1 MLAHQLQTYGIR
13 RVELA
18 AAEGVNEK
26 TVARL
31 CRGEYGGM
39 SLGTLAR
46 VAVAL
51 GVAPAELVPVLAVR
65 PTSGGLIGRR
75 LRNANPLRSKP
86 LQLTFPGS

>member
-1 MLAHQLQTYGIR
+1 MPRNAAPLLRILQIYGIR

-18 AAEGVNEK
+18 AAAGVNEK

-31 CRGEYGGM
+31 CRGEYAGM
-39 SLGTLAR
+39 MVGTLAR

-51 GVAPAELVPVLAVR
+51 GVAPAELVPGLAAR

-75 LRNANPLRSKP
+75 RGRGCPVRS
-86 LQLTFPGS
+86 